1 MQRLLGLLREF
12 PSPNS
17 HCSSHCEQT
26 RVSSRGVEM
35 VLERCP
41 SFARRGEERR
51 GEARRGEA
59 RRREARRG
67 EERRGEEMRGEARRR
82 EERRGEERRG
92 EERRGEEASICFAFR
107 FDRHVVGLRPACL
120 CRLVVRHRS

>member
-17 HCSSHCEQT
+17 HCSLIASNT
-26 RVSSRGVEM
+26 RVSSRGLKWFWKD
-35 VLERCP
+35 VLLL
-41 SFARRGEERR
+41 RGEARR

-59 RRREARRG
+59 RRGEARRG
-67 EERRGEEMRGEARRR
+67 

-92 EERRGEEASICFAFR
+92 EERRGEERRGEERRGEERRPQFVLHFV
-107 FDRHVVGLRPACL
+107 FVDRHVVGLRPARL